1 MKLEGVFTVLQM
13 PLNPEDGIDEI
24 ILAKEIDWLIQL
36 GVDGLVLAMV
46 SEVMRFSAQE
56 RRDQWRKTT
65 KAINGRLPLV
75 ASVGADSTAIAVWL
89 AKCAEE
95 DGVNALMATP
105 PSSFP
110 ATPNETL
117 SYYTAIIDS
126 VAIPVIVQDASNY
139 MGHPLEIGLY
149 GALLNKF
156 GHDRVQFKPE
166 ATPVKERMQALQEI
180 AGGKAKVF
188 EGQSGM
194 GLMETFPL
202 GLSGTMPGS
211 EIPWAIIALW
221 KALKEN
227 DLIRAQK
234 IHTCVAQL
242 VAFQTSIDAYVA
254 VEKYLLVK
262 QGIFNSTRQRGPIGF
277 TLDEV
282 TKSQI
287 DSVFEQLRQ
296 CVSPSI

>member
-56 RRDQWRKTT
+56 RRDQWRKTS

-126 VAIPVIVQDASNY
+126 VSIPVIVQDASNY

-149 GALLNKF
+149 GALLSKF

-166 ATPVKERMQALQEI
+166 ATPVKERMQALQDI

-234 IHTCVAQL
+234 IHTCVAEL

-262 QGIFNSTRQRGPIGF
+262 QGIFNSTRQRGPVGF
-277 TLDEV
+277 TLDEA